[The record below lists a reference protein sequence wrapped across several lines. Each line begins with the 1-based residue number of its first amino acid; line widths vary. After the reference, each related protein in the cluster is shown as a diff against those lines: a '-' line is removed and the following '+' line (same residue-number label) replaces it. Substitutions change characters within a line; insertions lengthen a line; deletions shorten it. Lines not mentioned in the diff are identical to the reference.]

1 MPGVA
6 AAELGELAVRV
17 VESVSPN
24 PWFVLIV
31 EGHPEEVASE
41 LQDEISALTALTQRA
56 ARRVAVSSS
65 GELAQVVRDHALGV
79 LIVTTSAA
87 FGPTEWAN
95 VDINRSRY
103 QRDGATVLVLET
115 AAAEQLEN
123 TAPNLA
129 SWIGGSIW
137 RLVGARPLDDAEME
151 QRLVVLR
158 QRAGMSDADVIRLSE
173 SGRLPTDPEFAEWLT
188 LLGRGDLLVGRS

>member
-1 MPGVA
+1 MPGVTA
-6 AAELGELAVRV
+6 ADLGVLAVRV
-17 VESVSPN
+17 VEAASNS
-24 PWFVLIV
+24 WFVLIV
-31 EGHPEEVASE
+31 DGHPDEVAAD
-41 LQDEISALTALTQRA
+41 LQDEISAITGPIQLA

-65 GELAQVVRDHALGV
+65 REFAQRVRDNASGV

-87 FGPTEWAN
+87 FTPAEWAS
-95 VDINRSRY
+95 VDVNRSRY
-103 QRDGATVLVLET
+103 QRDGATVLVLEK

-123 TAPNLA
+123 MAPNLA

-137 RLVGARPLDDAEME
+137 RLVGAQPLDAAEAE

-158 QRAGMSDADVIRLSE
+158 QRAGMSDDDVVRLSE
-173 SGRLPTDPEFAEWLT
+173 ACQLPADPEFAEWLT